1 MASTC
6 FYQPLE
12 SEKNHPFS
20 RSTPPTPPESFALLS
35 PIVSTLLLWSGGPYT
50 LLLQISHPSIAL
62 GSCKHSR
69 FAHTTPSKSSSR
81 SSSSD
86 FEVTLS
92 RLRRTSAYILAVSLG
107 TPEQKR
113 VIVDIVRKQHAFV
126 RGSGTCQWKSAHGMI
141 PSEEKGMAPAEKIVK
156 TAKTVE
162 YDAADGELQKWV
174 AATLFLGV
182 SLDMPS
188 EMWPDSMEKFDA
200 YVEETVQERLVVTE
214 EARKLAKILL
224 WDVRVPWWMRWVLP
238 IVRVFMACWLP
249 SGLREGYGLPD
260 PKEWWVSGCYF
271 VLVWVVSLVD
281 LVIPRIVNDA
291 VFGLMRRDRERAVEG
306 VQRTDRWTI

>member
-1 MASTC
+1 
-6 FYQPLE
+6 
-12 SEKNHPFS
+12 
-20 RSTPPTPPESFALLS
+20 
-35 PIVSTLLLWSGGPYT
+35 
-50 LLLQISHPSIAL
+50 
-62 GSCKHSR
+62 
-69 FAHTTPSKSSSR
+69 
-81 SSSSD
+81 
-86 FEVTLS
+86 
-92 RLRRTSAYILAVSLG
+92 
-107 TPEQKR
+107 
-113 VIVDIVRKQHAFV
+113 
-126 RGSGTCQWKSAHGMI
+126 MI

-182 SLDMPS
+182 CKARESFGCCWPGAHWSWFWASNKRKSRGDKQRERETRDEGERWELCKAHKEYAVALDMPS